1 MSAVRPSDRPR
12 PPVRPLPTRTHTRS
26 RRRRRSPL
34 SSFPERAR
42 ERASSAVC
50 RVVPERE
57 QVDYDLVAAADNAEE
72 KKSHFKR
79 RDTFVR
85 QRKDETDKRGN
96 GRRTDSAPS
105 SSSSSS
111 SSLIT
116 DTTWH
121 GNNRQHIS
129 PALPEFYRPRP
140 RSPSLAPFPH
150 LAPSGKIF
158 LFGFRHV
165 SLTHSLLSIPADR
178 PTESLL
184 PFSDSSET
192 RHPPPLL
199 RLRSFARQSA
209 LCSTIVA
216 CNEAYSESGGG
227 GGGDRQTN
235 RRNGTETEKGTKKRG
250 ITEQER
256 RKEGRV

>member
-129 PALPEFYRPRP
+129 PALPEFYRPR
-140 RSPSLAPFPH
+140 SPSLA
-150 LAPSGKIF
+150 LARSLPTSGAFWKN
-158 LFGFRHV
+158 LLVRL
-165 SLTHSLLSIPADR
+165 SSCLPHSLPSLHPGR
-178 PTESLL
+178 PT
-184 PFSDSSET
+184 D
-192 RHPPPLL
+192 
-199 RLRSFARQSA
+199 
-209 LCSTIVA
+209 
-216 CNEAYSESGGG
+216 
-227 GGGDRQTN
+227 
-235 RRNGTETEKGTKKRG
+235 
-250 ITEQER
+250 
-256 RKEGRV
+256 